1 MSDPLSVAAG
11 VIGIVTAAAQIS
23 SLLVKFTVKF
33 KDAPRQASTVLTEV
47 NDTSRILTQLEPFL
61 LGLET
66 PDQSRACHLH
76 VESVIA
82 TLTGCVATFS
92 ELQQIVDSLELEDM
106 QPNDRLKWSRNER
119 AIATLLAKLKTHKD
133 SLSLMLNVLNCSVDS
148 LQESMRRDYLEIIT
162 RIRGLENQR
171 ASSSQH
177 FAGIAVTTTGIEERS
192 SGVYELSG
200 EGNSIQKSLSQSSR
214 KFSRIFEKDLALTR
228 LYKKIKLRGSG
239 ISWFSTEHP
248 ETRWST
254 ISDLSVADIISRLSV
269 YELAITP
276 SELHKSEQY
285 TGDETEQVSNG
296 SPDEGTSGKEAI
308 VTEEAIEAAIPDVR
322 EARELQELWQFRD
335 LTLPGPFD
343 LPLKNIK
350 RSLLPRCMESEGL
363 NQWLFEIFELKE
375 IYRSEAPSVVLL
387 DYMANALKYF
397 HQYRDMMSGR
407 KPWLTIQPE
416 TLDLPASGYVDVTH
430 MHLGQFVDG
439 WLLHQ
444 ELFNS
449 HLFSDDTIQ
458 QMAFRNAL
466 YYYFLD
472 PISRK
477 SDRNRT
483 TQFPDAL
490 SIEPVML
497 SWDGLTPDCSST
509 EHLAGNQIWRPA
521 YR

>member
-1 MSDPLSVAAG
+1 MNE
-11 VIGIVTAAAQIS
+11 
-23 SLLVKFTVKF
+23 VK
-33 KDAPRQASTVLTEV
+33 S
-47 NDTSRILTQLEPFL
+47 
-61 LGLET
+61 
-66 PDQSRACHLH
+66 
-76 VESVIA
+76 
-82 TLTGCVATFS
+82 
-92 ELQQIVDSLELEDM
+92 
-106 QPNDRLKWSRNER
+106 
-119 AIATLLAKLKTHKD
+119 
-133 SLSLMLNVLNCSVDS
+133 SVDS

-397 HQYRDMMSGR
+397 HQYRDMVLSLTTSRILRDVLCMIGILGPDADSLDTRKHTLYILYNVAKDSQGRRLWIHRLQPNDAPLRLIRNLQMSGR

-449 HLFSDDTIQ
+449 HV
-458 QMAFRNAL
+458 R
-466 YYYFLD
+466 D
-472 PISRK
+472 PHH
-477 SDRNRT
+477 
-483 TQFPDAL
+483 L
-490 SIEPVML
+490 
-497 SWDGLTPDCSST
+497 LTCT
-509 EHLAGNQIWRPA
+509 
-521 YR
+521 